1 MASAGSISAGG
12 NFVPPQS
19 AFVSNAAQAGGL
31 SAAMKGLQRTAEDD
45 QEKLHHQ
52 ESAQLSR
59 LAQQAIDQSQQQQQG
74 KAAENARQSG
84 ADADLFDDLT
94 HDPGEDTET
103 KDRNR
108 RMGVGQTQDE
118 RALAAGAKTGAA
130 QGNGA
135 PGSHHDEAGV
145 ELSEIGRSP
154 EEVLSDVPAHSKAFA
169 QGSVEAQLATPAQVE
184 KLTEI
189 KQIPEEKRIE
199 ADTPELQ
206 PVGALGPILGDKDT
220 GEISHPSPQTEGR
233 APTSVAED
241 YHPDAMK
248 AMEANVAETAMAQQ
262 NAGQIEM
269 HIAGQNGSAGWVP
282 KDDIGVGTET
292 KSEPPVARARQ
303 ELLNS
308 TAALSEYGWDGNFQ
322 DMLRNAN
329 GNEFGAAHQARST
342 MHSFLVQD
350 PQLSQIWKECSAD
363 PKTDGVKAF
372 CDRSRAYMD
381 ESGGKYDAR
390 DLDAARK
397 MVNCMEASHNYLLA
411 GEGKDPYAAGGVSAV
426 KTPASPERMEQL
438 EGKLFEQVQGMPAS
452 FQSEFKGEMGKL
464 GDKFT
469 PENATVAVGSVS
481 AGVAARQL
489 NGFDTASLYGPPG
502 QSEEETKAAQLR
514 AQAKRNEWLEQGV
527 QGDLTDALVFEQNN
541 WAAQR
546 LQQQPSPELAAYKA
560 RSDEYIG
567 LQTVMRQGQGLSSG
581 DPDVFDKSAYAQR
594 QAGKA

>member
-1 MASAGSISAGG
+1 MASASSISAGG
-12 NFVPPQS
+12 NFVPQQS
-19 AFVSNAAQAGGL
+19 QFISNAAQAGGL

-45 QEKLHHQ
+45 QEKVHHQ
-52 ESAQLSR
+52 ETAQLSR
-59 LAQQAIDQSQQQQQG
+59 LAQQAIDSSTQQQQG

-84 ADADLFDDLT
+84 ADSDIFDDLH

-103 KDRNR
+103 RDRNR

-118 RALAAGAKTGAA
+118 RALAAGVKTGNA

-135 PGSHHDEAGV
+135 PGSHHEEGV
-145 ELSEIGRSP
+145 ELAEVGRSP
-154 EEVLSDVPAHSKAFA
+154 EEVLSDVPGHSRAFA
-169 QGSVEAQLATPAQVE
+169 QGSVEAQLATPGQVE

-206 PVGALGPILGDKDT
+206 PVAALGPILGDRES
-220 GEISHPSPQTEGR
+220 GEVSHPSPQTEGR

-241 YHPDAMK
+241 YHPDAMR
-248 AMEANVAETAMAQQ
+248 AMEANVVAQS
-262 NAGQIEM
+262 APPDEM

-282 KDDIGVGTET
+282 RDDIGVGTET

-438 EGKLFEQVQGMPAS
+438 EGKLFDQVQKMPDS
-452 FQSEFKGEMGKL
+452 FQSEFKGEMNKL

-489 NGFDTASLYGPPG
+489 NGFDTNSLFGPPG
-502 QSEEETKAAQLR
+502 QTEEEAKAAQLR

-527 QGDLTDALVFEQNN
+527 QGDLTDALVFQQAD

-546 LQQQPSPELAAYKA
+546 MQQQPSPELAAYKA

-567 LQTVMRQGQGLSSG
+567 LQTVMRQGHGLASG